1 MATLGA
7 LGVVYGDI
15 GGLGEMT
22 HLEGLDAHAQ
32 HKAKNVR
39 GRTRK
44 TGAKLLAVV
53 VLKCQTALSIPQSM
67 PSIPIQSSDAR
78 HRRRVKGRLGV
89 YEAPHVVLEAGGAGQ
104 GPRRVGPRRNNLGRR
119 L

>member
-32 HKAKNVR
+32 HKARER
-39 GRTRK
+39 GFSHKGWNSVTVK
-44 TGAKLLAVV
+44 ETLEFLLVAGN
-53 VLKCQTALSIPQSM
+53 ANAA
-67 PSIPIQSSDAR
+67 SSASG
-78 HRRRVKGRLGV
+78 RVS
-89 YEAPHVVLEAGGAGQ
+89 
-104 GPRRVGPRRNNLGRR
+104 
-119 L
+119 